1 MKKGG
6 KMSKTNRNENNKKD
20 DFSNQRAEKIAS
32 GIPARSAGLLLCL
45 FISLAAAFSL
55 TGPLRAQAGTGS
67 SKTKVIKTTT
77 DESFAIQ
84 SAKLA
89 KKNPGLTVKTT
100 GKARPYSSA
109 RLIVGLKSGKKVDF
123 SKYKAAT
130 VVESSFGV
138 SIVQFSSESAAKKA
152 AASLKKLSSVR
163 YVDADD
169 CTLDLGD
176 YEVKKIYYDESSYEK
191 DMGTSSL
198 SKEAAD
204 ADTYDKSELN
214 NLDYIYD
221 ATLKKNVVT
230 TSSTSMS
237 WGVSALQA
245 DKYAAYVKSYTARSV
260 KVAIVDSGVSYH
272 KKMDGRILSGID
284 LVDDD
289 YTPSDQNGHG
299 THVAGTVVDCT
310 PGIKVYILPVRVM
323 NASGEGSPSVVGNG
337 IRYAVS
343 KGAKVIN
350 LSLGG
355 YSHYQYLEDC
365 INYAHNSGVTVV
377 IASGNENENTKKI
390 CPAHMTNPIVVGAIN
405 SDYKRCSFSNY
416 GSSVDLAAPGDNIIS
431 CWVGGGYALASG
443 TSMAAPHISGAAA
456 MYRLMYPN
464 YGSSKTAILLRSFV
478 QDLGASGQDDYYGKG
493 LPKMTGPIKPLRV
506 TLNKSTAKVEIK
518 KTLTLK
524 ATLTPSYAGQKALTW
539 SSSNTA
545 VATVSSSGKVT
556 AKKKG
561 TATITAEGVG
571 GKKGSCKVTVIGVQP
586 TGVTLNLSTKTLHVG
601 SSYTLKA
608 TVSPSNAENKTLTWK
623 TGSNSVATVHE
634 GTVKA
639 RGEGTIT
646 ITAITANGKKA
657 ACKVTVLPK
666 ATVSA
671 SAKSQPVVLADDE
684 ALFLMPAAAAQEI
697 AAEENIDVLPA
708 QSAAAQEEY
717 AYAAPV
723 QSAAAEEENTYAS
736 PAQSAAAEEENTYIS
751 PGESAEA
758 EEENIYAPPVQ
769 IAAAEEDMQEDIPAP
784 SDQSPEEEENTFSE
798 AEQTA
803 EEENLFSEAE
813 QTAEEENLFSEA
825 ERTAEEDA
833 SVESGLT
840 AEEEENPIDPETGII
855 IDPEAENST
864 APETGKFIDS
874 ETGNNADPEAEN
886 PYDPA
891 AEQQENR
898 SLSLFLEKE
907 VYTAGSG
914 DRSVDLLADI
924 RLPGQG
930 DPALNGQTDQFPD
943 QFPVDDGEIPDATA
957 QNRDT
962 HYVLAMLREEQDG
975 TKTLMGAVDLIPGLD
990 EDSDEDSD
998 EDKTYFSAGIL
1009 SRTGAVKNED
1019 TWALSLRADL
1029 SPWTEKTAPGELELD
1044 QEQDQFET
1052 EQGWE
1057 SPEEYSSESI
1067 EGCDPASYTDRMITW
1082 NCVLAVYDRHSFEE
1096 REYASSIPDPES
1108 CSLIDAEALCSC
1120 PFTLNIN

>member
-377 IASGNENENTKKI
+377 IASGNENENTKNI

-545 VATVSSSGKVT
+545 VATVSSSGKVA

-586 TGVTLNLSTKTLHVG
+586 TGVTLNLSTKTLRVG

-666 ATVSA
+666 VTVTA

-684 ALFLMPAAAAQEI
+684 ALSLMPAAAAQEI

-723 QSAAAEEENTYAS
+723 QSAAAEEE
-736 PAQSAAAEEENTYIS
+736 
-751 PGESAEA
+751 
-758 EEENIYAPPVQ
+758 
-769 IAAAEEDMQEDIPAP
+769 MQEDIPAP

-825 ERTAEEDA
+825 EQTAEEEDA
-833 SVESGLT
+833 SAEAGLT

-864 APETGKFIDS
+864 APETGNFIAPETGIIIDPEAEDSTAPETGKFIDS
-874 ETGNNADPEAEN
+874 ETGNNVDPEEET

-930 DPALNGQTDQFPD
+930 DPALNEQTDQFPD

-962 HYVLAMLREEQDG
+962 YYVLAMLREEQDG
-975 TKTLMGAVDLIPGLD
+975 TKTLLGAVNLIPGLD

-1029 SPWTEKTAPGELELD
+1029 SPWTEKTAPVEQELD

-1067 EGCDPASYTDRMITW
+1067 EGYCPASYTDRMITW

>member
-1 MKKGG
+1 
-6 KMSKTNRNENNKKD
+6 MSKTNRNENNKKD

-198 SKEAAD
+198 SKEAVD

-377 IASGNENENTKKI
+377 IASGNENENTKNI

-666 ATVSA
+666 ATVTA

-684 ALFLMPAAAAQEI
+684 ALSLMPAAAAQEI

-708 QSAAAQEEY
+708 QSAAVQEEY

-723 QSAAAEEENTYAS
+723 QSAAAEEEN
-736 PAQSAAAEEENTYIS
+736 
-751 PGESAEA
+751 
-758 EEENIYAPPVQ
+758 IYAPPVQ
-769 IAAAEEDMQEDIPAP
+769 IAAAEEEMQEDIPAP

-803 EEENLFSEAE
+803 E
-813 QTAEEENLFSEA
+813 
-825 ERTAEEDA
+825 EEDA

-855 IDPEAENST
+855 IDPEAEDST

-930 DPALNGQTDQFPD
+930 DPALNGQTDQFP
-943 QFPVDDGEIPDATA
+943 VDDGEIPDATA

-962 HYVLAMLREEQDG
+962 YYILAMLREEQDG
-975 TKTLMGAVDLIPGLD
+975 TKTLLGAVDLIPGP
-990 EDSDEDSD
+990 DEDSD

-1029 SPWTEKTAPGELELD
+1029 SPWTEKAAPGEQELD

-1067 EGCDPASYTDRMITW
+1067 EGYCPASYTDRMITW

>member
-1 MKKGG
+1 
-6 KMSKTNRNENNKKD
+6 MSKTNRNENNKKD

-377 IASGNENENTKKI
+377 IASGNENENTKNI

-666 ATVSA
+666 ATVTA

-684 ALFLMPAAAAQEI
+684 ALSLMPAAAAQEI

-736 PAQSAAAEEENTYIS
+736 PAQSAATEEENT
-751 PGESAEA
+751 
-758 EEENIYAPPVQ
+758 YAPPVQ
-769 IAAAEEDMQEDIPAP
+769 IAAAEEEMQEDIPAP
-784 SDQSPEEEENTFSE
+784 SDQYPEEEENIFSE

-813 QTAEEENLFSEA
+813 QTAEEE
-825 ERTAEEDA
+825 DA
-833 SVESGLT
+833 SAEAGLT

-864 APETGKFIDS
+864 APETGKFIDY
-874 ETGNNADPEAEN
+874 ETGNNVDPEEEN

-930 DPALNGQTDQFPD
+930 DPALNEQTDQFPD

-962 HYVLAMLREEQDG
+962 YYILAMLREEQDG
-975 TKTLMGAVDLIPGLD
+975 TKTLLGAVDLIPGPD
-990 EDSDEDSD
+990 EDPD

-1029 SPWTEKTAPGELELD
+1029 SPWTEKTAPVEQELD

-1067 EGCDPASYTDRMITW
+1067 EGYGPASYTDRMITW

>member
-377 IASGNENENTKKI
+377 IASGNENENTKNI

-666 ATVSA
+666 ATVTA

-684 ALFLMPAAAAQEI
+684 ALSLMPAAAAQEI

-723 QSAAAEEENTYAS
+723 QSAAAEEENTY
-736 PAQSAAAEEENTYIS
+736 IS

-769 IAAAEEDMQEDIPAP
+769 IAAAEEEMQEDIPAP
-784 SDQSPEEEENTFSE
+784 SDQYPEEEENIFSE

-813 QTAEEENLFSEA
+813 QTAEEEDESAEA
-825 ERTAEEDA
+825 
-833 SVESGLT
+833 GLT
-840 AEEEENPIDPETGII
+840 AEEEENPTAPETGII

-874 ETGNNADPEAEN
+874 ETGNNVDPEEEN

-930 DPALNGQTDQFPD
+930 DPALNEQTDQFPD

-962 HYVLAMLREEQDG
+962 YYILAMLREEQDG
-975 TKTLMGAVDLIPGLD
+975 TKTLLGAVDLIPGPD
-990 EDSDEDSD
+990 EDPD

-1029 SPWTEKTAPGELELD
+1029 SPWTEKTAPVEQELD

-1067 EGCDPASYTDRMITW
+1067 EGYGPASYTDRMITW

>member
-109 RLIVGLKSGKKVDF
+109 RLIVGL
-123 SKYKAAT
+123 
-130 VVESSFGV
+130 
-138 SIVQFSSESAAKKA
+138 VQFSSESAAKKA

-666 ATVSA
+666 ATVTA

-723 QSAAAEEENTYAS
+723 QSAAAEEE
-736 PAQSAAAEEENTYIS
+736 
-751 PGESAEA
+751 
-758 EEENIYAPPVQ
+758 
-769 IAAAEEDMQEDIPAP
+769 MQEDIPAP
-784 SDQSPEEEENTFSE
+784 SDQYPEEEENIFSE

-813 QTAEEENLFSEA
+813 QTAEEE
-825 ERTAEEDA
+825 DA
-833 SVESGLT
+833 SAEAGLT

-874 ETGNNADPEAEN
+874 ETGNNVDSEEET

-891 AEQQENR
+891 PEQQENR

-962 HYVLAMLREEQDG
+962 YYVLAMLREEQDG

-1029 SPWTEKTAPGELELD
+1029 SPWTEKTAPGEQELD

-1067 EGCDPASYTDRMITW
+1067 EGYGPASYTDRMITW

>member
-1 MKKGG
+1 
-6 KMSKTNRNENNKKD
+6 MSKTNRNENNKKD

-586 TGVTLNLSTKTLHVG
+586 TGVTLNLSTKTLRVG

-666 ATVSA
+666 ATVTA

-684 ALFLMPAAAAQEI
+684 ALSLMPAAAAQEI

-723 QSAAAEEENTYAS
+723 QSAAAEEE
-736 PAQSAAAEEENTYIS
+736 
-751 PGESAEA
+751 
-758 EEENIYAPPVQ
+758 
-769 IAAAEEDMQEDIPAP
+769 MQEDIPAP

-803 EEENLFSEAE
+803 EEENLFAEAE

-825 ERTAEEDA
+825 EQTAEEEDA

-840 AEEEENPIDPETGII
+840 AEEEENPTAPETGII

-864 APETGKFIDS
+864 APETGNFIAPETGIIIDPEAEDSTAPETGKFIDS
-874 ETGNNADPEAEN
+874 ETGNNVDPEEEN

-891 AEQQENR
+891 PEQQENR

-930 DPALNGQTDQFPD
+930 DPALNEQTDQFPD

-962 HYVLAMLREEQDG
+962 YYVLAMLREEQDG
-975 TKTLMGAVDLIPGLD
+975 TKTLLGAVDLIPGPD
-990 EDSDEDSD
+990 EDSDEDPD

-1029 SPWTEKTAPGELELD
+1029 SPWTEKTAPVEQELD

-1067 EGCDPASYTDRMITW
+1067 EGYCPASYTDRMITW

>member
-176 YEVKKIYYDESSYEK
+176 TEVKKIYYDESSYEK

-377 IASGNENENTKKI
+377 IASGNENENTKNI

-639 RGEGTIT
+639 RGKGTIT

-666 ATVSA
+666 ATVTV

-684 ALFLMPAAAAQEI
+684 ALSLMPAAAAQEI

-717 AYAAPV
+717 AYASPV
-723 QSAAAEEENTYAS
+723 QSAAAEEENIYA
-736 PAQSAAAEEENTYIS
+736 PPVQIAAAEEENAYAPLAQSAAAEEENTYIS
-751 PGESAEA
+751 PGQSAEA

-769 IAAAEEDMQEDIPAP
+769 IAAAEEEMQEDIPAP

-825 ERTAEEDA
+825 ERTAEEEDA

-840 AEEEENPIDPETGII
+840 AEEEENPTAPETGII
-855 IDPEAENST
+855 IDPEADNL
-864 APETGKFIDS
+864 
-874 ETGNNADPEAEN
+874 
-886 PYDPA
+886 YDPA

-943 QFPVDDGEIPDATA
+943 QFPVDDGEIPDAAA

-962 HYVLAMLREEQDG
+962 YYILAMLREEQDG
-975 TKTLMGAVDLIPGLD
+975 TKTLLGAVDLIPGPD
-990 EDSDEDSD
+990 EDPD

-1029 SPWTEKTAPGELELD
+1029 SPWTEKTAPVEQELD

-1067 EGCDPASYTDRMITW
+1067 EGYCPASYTDRMITW

>member
-109 RLIVGLKSGKKVDF
+109 RLIVGFKSGKKVDF

-377 IASGNENENTKKI
+377 IASGNENENTKNI

-506 TLNKSTAKVEIK
+506 TLNKSTAKIEIK

-666 ATVSA
+666 ATVTA

-684 ALFLMPAAAAQEI
+684 ALSLMPAAAAQEI

-723 QSAAAEEENTYAS
+723 QSAAAEEE
-736 PAQSAAAEEENTYIS
+736 
-751 PGESAEA
+751 
-758 EEENIYAPPVQ
+758 
-769 IAAAEEDMQEDIPAP
+769 MQEDIPAP
-784 SDQSPEEEENTFSE
+784 SDQYPEKEENIFSE

-803 EEENLFSEAE
+803 EEENLFAEAE
-813 QTAEEENLFSEA
+813 QTAE
-825 ERTAEEDA
+825 EEDA

-840 AEEEENPIDPETGII
+840 AEEEENPIAPETGII

-874 ETGNNADPEAEN
+874 ETGNNADPEEEN

-891 AEQQENR
+891 PEQQENR

-930 DPALNGQTDQFPD
+930 DPALNEQTDQFPD

-962 HYVLAMLREEQDG
+962 YYILAMLREEQDG
-975 TKTLMGAVDLIPGLD
+975 TKTLLGAVDLIPGPD
-990 EDSDEDSD
+990 EDSDEDPD

-1029 SPWTEKTAPGELELD
+1029 SPWTEKTAPGEQELD

>member
-666 ATVSA
+666 AIVSA

-723 QSAAAEEENTYAS
+723 QSAAAEEE
-736 PAQSAAAEEENTYIS
+736 
-751 PGESAEA
+751 
-758 EEENIYAPPVQ
+758 
-769 IAAAEEDMQEDIPAP
+769 MQEDIPAP

-813 QTAEEENLFSEA
+813 QTAEEE
-825 ERTAEEDA
+825 DA
-833 SVESGLT
+833 SAEAGLT

-864 APETGKFIDS
+864 APETGNFIAP
-874 ETGNNADPEAEN
+874 ETGNNVDPEAEN
-886 PYDPA
+886 PYDLA

-930 DPALNGQTDQFPD
+930 DPALNEQTDQFPD

-962 HYVLAMLREEQDG
+962 YYVLAMLREEQDG
-975 TKTLMGAVDLIPGLD
+975 TKTLLGAVDLIPGPD
-990 EDSDEDSD
+990 EDPD

-1029 SPWTEKTAPGELELD
+1029 SPWTEKTAPGEQELD

-1067 EGCDPASYTDRMITW
+1067 EGYGPASYTDRMITW

>member
-666 ATVSA
+666 ATVTA

-684 ALFLMPAAAAQEI
+684 ALSLMPAAAAQGI

-723 QSAAAEEENTYAS
+723 QSAAAEEE
-736 PAQSAAAEEENTYIS
+736 
-751 PGESAEA
+751 
-758 EEENIYAPPVQ
+758 
-769 IAAAEEDMQEDIPAP
+769 MQEDIPAP

-803 EEENLFSEAE
+803 EEENLFAEAE

-825 ERTAEEDA
+825 EQTAEEEDA

-840 AEEEENPIDPETGII
+840 AEEEENPIAPETGII

-864 APETGKFIDS
+864 APETGKFIDY
-874 ETGNNADPEAEN
+874 ETGNNVDPEEEN

-930 DPALNGQTDQFPD
+930 DPALNGQTDQFP
-943 QFPVDDGEIPDATA
+943 VDDGEIPDATA

-962 HYVLAMLREEQDG
+962 YYILAMLREEQDG
-975 TKTLMGAVDLIPGLD
+975 TKTLLGAVDLIPGPD
-990 EDSDEDSD
+990 EDSDEDPD

-1029 SPWTEKTAPGELELD
+1029 SPWTEKTAPVEQELD

-1067 EGCDPASYTDRMITW
+1067 EGYGPASYTDRMITW

>member
-723 QSAAAEEENTYAS
+723 QSAAAEEE
-736 PAQSAAAEEENTYIS
+736 
-751 PGESAEA
+751 
-758 EEENIYAPPVQ
+758 
-769 IAAAEEDMQEDIPAP
+769 MQEDIPAP

-803 EEENLFSEAE
+803 EEENLFAEAE

-825 ERTAEEDA
+825 EQTAEEEDA
-833 SVESGLT
+833 SAEAGLT

-874 ETGNNADPEAEN
+874 ETGNNVDSEEET

-891 AEQQENR
+891 PEQQENR

-943 QFPVDDGEIPDATA
+943 QFPVDDGEIPDVTA

-962 HYVLAMLREEQDG
+962 FYVLAMLREEQDG
-975 TKTLMGAVDLIPGLD
+975 TKTLLGAVALIPGPD
-990 EDSDEDSD
+990 EDPD

-1029 SPWTEKTAPGELELD
+1029 SPWTEKTAPGEQELD

-1057 SPEEYSSESI
+1057 SPEEYFSESI
-1067 EGCDPASYTDRMITW
+1067 EGYGPASYTDRMITW

-1108 CSLIDAEALCSC
+1108 CSLIDAEALCFC

>member
-377 IASGNENENTKKI
+377 IASGNENENTKNI

-571 GKKGSCKVTVIGVQP
+571 GNNGSCKVTVIVVQP

-666 ATVSA
+666 ATVTA

-723 QSAAAEEENTYAS
+723 QSAAAEEE
-736 PAQSAAAEEENTYIS
+736 
-751 PGESAEA
+751 
-758 EEENIYAPPVQ
+758 
-769 IAAAEEDMQEDIPAP
+769 MQEDIPAP

-813 QTAEEENLFSEA
+813 QTAEEE
-825 ERTAEEDA
+825 DA
-833 SVESGLT
+833 SAEAGLT
-840 AEEEENPIDPETGII
+840 AEEEENPTAPETGII

-874 ETGNNADPEAEN
+874 ETGNNADPEEEN

-891 AEQQENR
+891 PEQQENR

-962 HYVLAMLREEQDG
+962 YYILAMLREEQDG
-975 TKTLMGAVDLIPGLD
+975 TKTLLGAVDLIPGPD
-990 EDSDEDSD
+990 EDSDEDPD

-1029 SPWTEKTAPGELELD
+1029 SPWTEKAAPGEQELD

-1067 EGCDPASYTDRMITW
+1067 EGYCPASYTDRMITW

-1108 CSLIDAEALCSC
+1108 CSLIDAEALCFC

>member
-524 ATLTPSYAGQKALTW
+524 AALTPSYAGQKALTW

-608 TVSPSNAENKTLTWK
+608 TVSPSNTENKTLTWK

-666 ATVSA
+666 ATVTA

-684 ALFLMPAAAAQEI
+684 ALSLMPAAAAQEI

-723 QSAAAEEENTYAS
+723 QSAAAEEE
-736 PAQSAAAEEENTYIS
+736 
-751 PGESAEA
+751 
-758 EEENIYAPPVQ
+758 
-769 IAAAEEDMQEDIPAP
+769 MQEDIPAP

-803 EEENLFSEAE
+803 EEENLFAEAE

-825 ERTAEEDA
+825 EQTAEEEDA
-833 SVESGLT
+833 SAEAGLT

-874 ETGNNADPEAEN
+874 ETGNNVDPEEEN
-886 PYDPA
+886 PYDSAP
-891 AEQQENR
+891 EQQENR

-930 DPALNGQTDQFPD
+930 DPALNEQTDQFPD

-962 HYVLAMLREEQDG
+962 YYVLAMLREEQDG
-975 TKTLMGAVDLIPGLD
+975 TKTLLGAVDLIPGLD

-1029 SPWTEKTAPGELELD
+1029 SPWTEKTAPVEQELD

-1067 EGCDPASYTDRMITW
+1067 EGYCPASYTDRMITW

>member
-377 IASGNENENTKKI
+377 IASGNENENTKNI

-666 ATVSA
+666 ATVTA

-723 QSAAAEEENTYAS
+723 QSAAAEEE
-736 PAQSAAAEEENTYIS
+736 
-751 PGESAEA
+751 
-758 EEENIYAPPVQ
+758 
-769 IAAAEEDMQEDIPAP
+769 MQEDIPAP

-803 EEENLFSEAE
+803 EEENLFAEAE

-825 ERTAEEDA
+825 EQTAEEEDA
-833 SVESGLT
+833 SAEAGLT

-874 ETGNNADPEAEN
+874 ETGNNVDSEEET

-891 AEQQENR
+891 PEQQENR

-930 DPALNGQTDQFPD
+930 DPALNEQTDQFPD

-962 HYVLAMLREEQDG
+962 YYVLAMLREEQDG
-975 TKTLMGAVDLIPGLD
+975 TKTLLGAVDLIPGLD
-990 EDSDEDSD
+990 EDPD

-1029 SPWTEKTAPGELELD
+1029 SPWTEKTAPVEQELD

-1067 EGCDPASYTDRMITW
+1067 EGYGPASYTDRMITW

>member
-214 NLDYIYD
+214 NLDYIYV

-666 ATVSA
+666 ATVTA

-723 QSAAAEEENTYAS
+723 QSAAAEEEN
-736 PAQSAAAEEENTYIS
+736 
-751 PGESAEA
+751 
-758 EEENIYAPPVQ
+758 IYAPPVQ

-784 SDQSPEEEENTFSE
+784 SDQYPEEEENIFSE

-813 QTAEEENLFSEA
+813 QTAEEEDESAEA
-825 ERTAEEDA
+825 
-833 SVESGLT
+833 GLT
-840 AEEEENPIDPETGII
+840 AEEEENPTAPETGII

-864 APETGKFIDS
+864 APETGKFIDY
-874 ETGNNADPEAEN
+874 ETGNNVDPEEEN

-962 HYVLAMLREEQDG
+962 YYILAMLREEQDG
-975 TKTLMGAVDLIPGLD
+975 TKTLLGAVDLIPDPD
-990 EDSDEDSD
+990 EDPD

-1029 SPWTEKTAPGELELD
+1029 SPWTEKTAPGEQELD

-1067 EGCDPASYTDRMITW
+1067 EGYGPASYTDRMITW
-1082 NCVLAVYDRHSFEE
+1082 NCVLVVYDRHSFEE

>member
-138 SIVQFSSESAAKKA
+138 SIVQFSSESAAKKAA

-377 IASGNENENTKKI
+377 IASGNENENTKNI

-671 SAKSQPVVLADDE
+671 SAESQPVVLADDE

-723 QSAAAEEENTYAS
+723 QSAAAEEE
-736 PAQSAAAEEENTYIS
+736 
-751 PGESAEA
+751 
-758 EEENIYAPPVQ
+758 
-769 IAAAEEDMQEDIPAP
+769 MQEDIPAP

-803 EEENLFSEAE
+803 EEENLFAEAE

-825 ERTAEEDA
+825 EQTAEEEDA
-833 SVESGLT
+833 SAEAGLT

-864 APETGKFIDS
+864 APETGNFIAP
-874 ETGNNADPEAEN
+874 ETGNNVDPEAEN

-930 DPALNGQTDQFPD
+930 DPALNEQTDQFPD

-962 HYVLAMLREEQDG
+962 FYVLAMLREEQDG
-975 TKTLMGAVDLIPGLD
+975 TKTLLGAVDLIPGPD
-990 EDSDEDSD
+990 EDSDEDPD

-1029 SPWTEKTAPGELELD
+1029 SPWTEKTAPVEQELD

-1067 EGCDPASYTDRMITW
+1067 EGYGPASYTDRMITW

>member
-289 YTPSDQNGHG
+289 YTPLDQNGHG

-377 IASGNENENTKKI
+377 IASGNENENTKNI

-666 ATVSA
+666 ATVTA

-723 QSAAAEEENTYAS
+723 QSAAAEEE
-736 PAQSAAAEEENTYIS
+736 
-751 PGESAEA
+751 
-758 EEENIYAPPVQ
+758 
-769 IAAAEEDMQEDIPAP
+769 MQEDIPAP

-803 EEENLFSEAE
+803 EEENLFAEAE

-825 ERTAEEDA
+825 EQTAEEEDA
-833 SVESGLT
+833 SAEAGLT

-864 APETGKFIDS
+864 APETGNFIAP
-874 ETGNNADPEAEN
+874 ETGNNVDPEEEN
-886 PYDPA
+886 PYDSAP
-891 AEQQENR
+891 EQQENR

-962 HYVLAMLREEQDG
+962 YYILAMLREEQDG
-975 TKTLMGAVDLIPGLD
+975 TKTLLGAVDLIPGPD
-990 EDSDEDSD
+990 EDSDEDPD
-998 EDKTYFSAGIL
+998 EDKPYFSAGIL

-1029 SPWTEKTAPGELELD
+1029 SPWTEKTAPGEQELD

-1067 EGCDPASYTDRMITW
+1067 EGYCPASYTDRMITW

>member
-6 KMSKTNRNENNKKD
+6 KMSKTNRNVNNKKD

-377 IASGNENENTKKI
+377 IASGNENENTKNI

-586 TGVTLNLSTKTLHVG
+586 TGVTLNLSTKTLRVG

-666 ATVSA
+666 ATVTA

-684 ALFLMPAAAAQEI
+684 ALSLMPAAAAQGI

-723 QSAAAEEENTYAS
+723 QSAA
-736 PAQSAAAEEENTYIS
+736 
-751 PGESAEA
+751 A

-840 AEEEENPIDPETGII
+840 AEEEENPTAPETGII

-886 PYDPA
+886 PYDSA

-930 DPALNGQTDQFPD
+930 DPALNEQTDQFPD

-962 HYVLAMLREEQDG
+962 YSVLAMLREEQDG
-975 TKTLMGAVDLIPGLD
+975 TKTLLGAVDLIPGLD
-990 EDSDEDSD
+990 EDSDEDPD

-1009 SRTGAVKNED
+1009 LRTGAVKNED

-1029 SPWTEKTAPGELELD
+1029 SPWTEKTAPGEQELD

>member
-20 DFSNQRAEKIAS
+20 DFSIQTAEKITS
-32 GIPARSAGLLLCL
+32 RIPVRCAGLLLCL

-77 DESFAIQ
+77 DESFAVQ

-89 KKNPGLTVKTT
+89 KKNPGLIVKAT

-109 RLIVGLKSGKKVDF
+109 RLIVGLKSGKNVDF

-176 YEVKKIYYDESSYEK
+176 TEVKKIYYDESSYEK

-214 NLDYIYD
+214 NLDFIYD

-230 TSSTSMS
+230 TSSNAMS
-237 WGVSALQA
+237 WGVSAIQA

-284 LVDDD
+284 LVDND
-289 YTPSDQNGHG
+289 YTPSDLNGHG

-365 INYAHNSGVTVV
+365 INYAHNTGVTVV
-377 IASGNENENTKKI
+377 IASGNENENTSKI

-405 SDYKRCSFSNY
+405 SDYRRCSYSNY
-416 GSSVDLAAPGDNIIS
+416 GSSVDLAAPGENIIS

-478 QDLGASGQDDYYGKG
+478 QDLGASGEDIYYGKG

-561 TATITAEGVG
+561 TVTITAEGVG

-639 RGEGTIT
+639 RGKGTIT

-666 ATVSA
+666 ETLTAR
-671 SAKSQPVVLADDE
+671 AKSQPVVLADDE
-684 ALFLMPAAAAQEI
+684 AIGLMPSAAAQEI
-697 AAEENIDVLPA
+697 AADENIDVVPA
-708 QSAAAQEEY
+708 RSAAAQEEY
-717 AYAAPV
+717 VYASPV
-723 QSAAAEEENTYAS
+723 QSAAAEEENTDAS
-736 PAQSAAAEEENTYIS
+736 PAWSAAAEEENTDA
-751 PGESAEA
+751 PPAWSAAA
-758 EEENIYAPPVQ
+758 EEENTDAPPVQ

-784 SDQSPEEEENTFSE
+784 SDQSAEEEENTFSE
-798 AEQTA
+798 AQQTA
-803 EEENLFSEAE
+803 EEEGASAE
-813 QTAEEENLFSEA
+813 SGLTPEEENISI
-825 ERTAEEDA
+825 
-833 SVESGLT
+833 ESGLT
-840 AEEEENPIDPETGII
+840 AEKEENPFDPETGII
-855 IDPEAENST
+855 IDPEAENSI
-864 APETGKFIDS
+864 APETSCFIDP
-874 ETGNNADPEAEN
+874 ETGDNVDPEAE
-886 PYDPA
+886 PPCDPA
-891 AEQQENR
+891 VEQQENR
-898 SLSLFLEKE
+898 FLSLSLEKE

-914 DRSVDLLADI
+914 DQSVDLLADI
-924 RLPGQG
+924 RLSGQA
-930 DPALNGQTDQFPD
+930 DPALTGQTDQFPAD
-943 QFPVDDGEIPDATA
+943 AGEVSDATA
-957 QNRDT
+957 QIRDT
-962 HYVLAMLREEQDG
+962 YYVLAMLREEQDG
-975 TKTLMGAVDLIPGLD
+975 TKKLLGAVDLTPGPD
-990 EDSDEDSD
+990 EDPDE
-998 EDKTYFSAGIL
+998 EKTYSSAGIL

-1029 SPWTEKTAPGELELD
+1029 SSWTEKTAPGEQEPK

-1052 EQGWE
+1052 EQGE
-1057 SPEEYSSESI
+1057 SSEEYYPESI
-1067 EGCDPASYTDRMITW
+1067 EEYDPAAYTDRMITW
-1082 NCVLAVYDRHSFEE
+1082 NCVLAVYDRQSFEE
-1096 REYASSIPDPES
+1096 REHASSIPDPES
-1108 CSLIDAEALCSC
+1108 CSLIDAGALCSC
-1120 PFTLNIN
+1120 PFTLNITDYKLNTN

>member
-377 IASGNENENTKKI
+377 IASGNENENTKNI

-666 ATVSA
+666 ATVTA

-684 ALFLMPAAAAQEI
+684 ALSLMPAAAAQEI

-723 QSAAAEEENTYAS
+723 QSAAAEEE
-736 PAQSAAAEEENTYIS
+736 
-751 PGESAEA
+751 
-758 EEENIYAPPVQ
+758 
-769 IAAAEEDMQEDIPAP
+769 MQEDIPAP

-803 EEENLFSEAE
+803 EEENLFAEAE

-825 ERTAEEDA
+825 EQTAEEEDA

-864 APETGKFIDS
+864 APETGNFIHP
-874 ETGNNADPEAEN
+874 ETGNNVDPEAEN
-886 PYDPA
+886 PYDLA

-930 DPALNGQTDQFPD
+930 DPALNEQTDQFPD

-962 HYVLAMLREEQDG
+962 YYVLAMLREEQDG
-975 TKTLMGAVDLIPGLD
+975 TKTLLGAVDLIPGPD
-990 EDSDEDSD
+990 EDPD

-1029 SPWTEKTAPGELELD
+1029 SPWTEKTAPGEQELD

-1067 EGCDPASYTDRMITW
+1067 EGYGPASYTDRMITW

>member
-377 IASGNENENTKKI
+377 IASGNENENTKNI

-666 ATVSA
+666 ATVTA

-723 QSAAAEEENTYAS
+723 QSAAAEEE
-736 PAQSAAAEEENTYIS
+736 
-751 PGESAEA
+751 
-758 EEENIYAPPVQ
+758 
-769 IAAAEEDMQEDIPAP
+769 MQEDIPAP

-813 QTAEEENLFSEA
+813 QTAEEE
-825 ERTAEEDA
+825 DA
-833 SVESGLT
+833 SAEAGLT

-874 ETGNNADPEAEN
+874 ETGNNVDPEEEN

-891 AEQQENR
+891 PEQQENR

-930 DPALNGQTDQFPD
+930 DPALNEQTDQFPD

-962 HYVLAMLREEQDG
+962 YYVLAMLREEEDG
-975 TKTLMGAVDLIPGLD
+975 TKTLLGAVDFIPGPD
-990 EDSDEDSD
+990 EDSDEDPD

-1029 SPWTEKTAPGELELD
+1029 SPWTEKTAPGEQELD

-1067 EGCDPASYTDRMITW
+1067 EGYCPASYTDRMITW

>member
-1 MKKGG
+1 M
-6 KMSKTNRNENNKKD
+6 
-20 DFSNQRAEKIAS
+20 
-32 GIPARSAGLLLCL
+32 
-45 FISLAAAFSL
+45 
-55 TGPLRAQAGTGS
+55 
-67 SKTKVIKTTT
+67 
-77 DESFAIQ
+77 
-84 SAKLA
+84 
-89 KKNPGLTVKTT
+89 
-100 GKARPYSSA
+100 
-109 RLIVGLKSGKKVDF
+109 
-123 SKYKAAT
+123 
-130 VVESSFGV
+130 
-138 SIVQFSSESAAKKA
+138 
-152 AASLKKLSSVR
+152 
-163 YVDADD
+163 
-169 CTLDLGD
+169 
-176 YEVKKIYYDESSYEK
+176 
-191 DMGTSSL
+191 
-198 SKEAAD
+198 
-204 ADTYDKSELN
+204 
-214 NLDYIYD
+214 
-221 ATLKKNVVT
+221 
-230 TSSTSMS
+230 
-237 WGVSALQA
+237 
-245 DKYAAYVKSYTARSV
+245 
-260 KVAIVDSGVSYH
+260 
-272 KKMDGRILSGID
+272 
-284 LVDDD
+284 
-289 YTPSDQNGHG
+289 
-299 THVAGTVVDCT
+299 
-310 PGIKVYILPVRVM
+310 
-323 NASGEGSPSVVGNG
+323 
-337 IRYAVS
+337 
-343 KGAKVIN
+343 
-350 LSLGG
+350 
-355 YSHYQYLEDC
+355 
-365 INYAHNSGVTVV
+365 
-377 IASGNENENTKKI
+377 
-390 CPAHMTNPIVVGAIN
+390 
-405 SDYKRCSFSNY
+405 
-416 GSSVDLAAPGDNIIS
+416 
-431 CWVGGGYALASG
+431 
-443 TSMAAPHISGAAA
+443 
-456 MYRLMYPN
+456 
-464 YGSSKTAILLRSFV
+464 
-478 QDLGASGQDDYYGKG
+478 
-493 LPKMTGPIKPLRV
+493 

-524 ATLTPSYAGQKALTW
+524 AALTPSYAGQKALTW

-666 ATVSA
+666 ATVTA

-684 ALFLMPAAAAQEI
+684 ALSLMPAAAAQEI

-723 QSAAAEEENTYAS
+723 QSAAAEEE
-736 PAQSAAAEEENTYIS
+736 
-751 PGESAEA
+751 
-758 EEENIYAPPVQ
+758 
-769 IAAAEEDMQEDIPAP
+769 MQEDIPAP

-803 EEENLFSEAE
+803 EEENLFAEAE

-825 ERTAEEDA
+825 EQTAEEEDA
-833 SVESGLT
+833 SAEAGLT

-874 ETGNNADPEAEN
+874 ETGNNVDPEEEN
-886 PYDPA
+886 PYDSAP
-891 AEQQENR
+891 EQQENR

-930 DPALNGQTDQFPD
+930 DPALNEQTDQFPD

-962 HYVLAMLREEQDG
+962 YYVLAMLREEQDG
-975 TKTLMGAVDLIPGLD
+975 TKTLLGAVDLIPGLD

-1029 SPWTEKTAPGELELD
+1029 SPWTEKTAPVEQELD

-1067 EGCDPASYTDRMITW
+1067 EGYCPASYTDRMITW

>member
-1 MKKGG
+1 
-6 KMSKTNRNENNKKD
+6 MSKTNRNENNKKD

-723 QSAAAEEENTYAS
+723 QSAAAEEE
-736 PAQSAAAEEENTYIS
+736 
-751 PGESAEA
+751 
-758 EEENIYAPPVQ
+758 
-769 IAAAEEDMQEDIPAP
+769 MQEDIPAP

-803 EEENLFSEAE
+803 EEENLFAEAE

-825 ERTAEEDA
+825 EHTAEEEDA
-833 SVESGLT
+833 SAEAGLT

-874 ETGNNADPEAEN
+874 ETGNNVDSEEET

-891 AEQQENR
+891 PEQQENR

-914 DRSVDLLADI
+914 DRSVDFLADI

-930 DPALNGQTDQFPD
+930 DPALNEQTDQFPD

-962 HYVLAMLREEQDG
+962 YYVLAMLREEQDG

-1019 TWALSLRADL
+1019 TWVLSLRADL
-1029 SPWTEKTAPGELELD
+1029 SPWTEKTAPGEQELD

-1067 EGCDPASYTDRMITW
+1067 EGYCPASYTDRMITW
-1082 NCVLAVYDRHSFEE
+1082 NCLLVVYDRHSFEE

>member
-723 QSAAAEEENTYAS
+723 QSAAAEEE
-736 PAQSAAAEEENTYIS
+736 
-751 PGESAEA
+751 
-758 EEENIYAPPVQ
+758 
-769 IAAAEEDMQEDIPAP
+769 MQEDIPAP

-803 EEENLFSEAE
+803 EEENLFAEAE

-825 ERTAEEDA
+825 EQTAEEEDA
-833 SVESGLT
+833 SAEAGLT

-874 ETGNNADPEAEN
+874 ETGNNVDPEEEN

-930 DPALNGQTDQFPD
+930 DPALNEQTDQFPD

-962 HYVLAMLREEQDG
+962 YYVLAMLREEQDG
-975 TKTLMGAVDLIPGLD
+975 TKTLLGAVDLIPGPD
-990 EDSDEDSD
+990 EDSDEDPD

-1029 SPWTEKTAPGELELD
+1029 SPWTEEAAPGEQELD
-1044 QEQDQFET
+1044 QEPCLIYRQDDHLELRS
-1052 EQGWE
+1052 G
-1057 SPEEYSSESI
+1057 
-1067 EGCDPASYTDRMITW
+1067 G
-1082 NCVLAVYDRHSFEE
+1082 L
-1096 REYASSIPDPES
+1096 
-1108 CSLIDAEALCSC
+1108 
-1120 PFTLNIN
+1120 

>member
-1 MKKGG
+1 
-6 KMSKTNRNENNKKD
+6 MSKTNRNENNKKD

-666 ATVSA
+666 ATVTA

-684 ALFLMPAAAAQEI
+684 ALSLMPAAAAQEI

-723 QSAAAEEENTYAS
+723 QSAAAEEE
-736 PAQSAAAEEENTYIS
+736 
-751 PGESAEA
+751 
-758 EEENIYAPPVQ
+758 
-769 IAAAEEDMQEDIPAP
+769 MQEDIPAP

-803 EEENLFSEAE
+803 EEENLFAEAE

-825 ERTAEEDA
+825 EQTAEEEDA
-833 SVESGLT
+833 SAEAGLT

-874 ETGNNADPEAEN
+874 ETGNNVDSEEET

-891 AEQQENR
+891 PEQQENR

-930 DPALNGQTDQFPD
+930 DPALNEQTDQFPD

-962 HYVLAMLREEQDG
+962 YYVLAMLREEQDG

-1029 SPWTEKTAPGELELD
+1029 SPWTEKTAPGEQELD

-1067 EGCDPASYTDRMITW
+1067 EGYGPASYTDRMITW

>member
-310 PGIKVYILPVRVM
+310 PGIKVYLLPVRVM
-323 NASGEGSPSVVGNG
+323 NASGDGSPSVVGNG

-561 TATITAEGVG
+561 TATITAESVG

-666 ATVSA
+666 ATVTA

-684 ALFLMPAAAAQEI
+684 ALSLMPAAAAQEI

-723 QSAAAEEENTYAS
+723 QSAAAEEE
-736 PAQSAAAEEENTYIS
+736 
-751 PGESAEA
+751 
-758 EEENIYAPPVQ
+758 
-769 IAAAEEDMQEDIPAP
+769 MQEDIPAP

-803 EEENLFSEAE
+803 EEENLFAEAE

-825 ERTAEEDA
+825 EQTAEEEDA
-833 SVESGLT
+833 SAEAGLT

-874 ETGNNADPEAEN
+874 ETGNNVDPEEET

-930 DPALNGQTDQFPD
+930 DPALNEQTDQFPD

-962 HYVLAMLREEQDG
+962 YYVLAMLREEQDG
-975 TKTLMGAVDLIPGLD
+975 TKTLLGAVDLIPGPD
-990 EDSDEDSD
+990 EDPD

-1029 SPWTEKTAPGELELD
+1029 SPWTEKTAPGEQELD

-1067 EGCDPASYTDRMITW
+1067 EGYGPASYTDRMITW

>member
-377 IASGNENENTKKI
+377 IASGNENENTKNI

-561 TATITAEGVG
+561 TATITAESVG

-666 ATVSA
+666 ATVTA

-684 ALFLMPAAAAQEI
+684 ALSLMPAAAAQEI

-723 QSAAAEEENTYAS
+723 QSAAAEEE
-736 PAQSAAAEEENTYIS
+736 
-751 PGESAEA
+751 
-758 EEENIYAPPVQ
+758 
-769 IAAAEEDMQEDIPAP
+769 MQEDIPAP

-803 EEENLFSEAE
+803 EEENLFAEAE

-825 ERTAEEDA
+825 EQTAEEEDA
-833 SVESGLT
+833 SAEAGLT

-864 APETGKFIDS
+864 APETGNFIAPETGIIIDPEAEDSTAPETGKFIDS
-874 ETGNNADPEAEN
+874 ETGNNVDPEEET

-930 DPALNGQTDQFPD
+930 DPALNEQTDQFPD

-962 HYVLAMLREEQDG
+962 YYVLAMLREEQDG
-975 TKTLMGAVDLIPGLD
+975 TKTLLGAVNLIPGLD

-1029 SPWTEKTAPGELELD
+1029 SPWTEKTAPVEQELD

-1067 EGCDPASYTDRMITW
+1067 EGYCPASYTDRMITW

>member
-377 IASGNENENTKKI
+377 IASGNENENTKNI

-723 QSAAAEEENTYAS
+723 QSAAAEEE
-736 PAQSAAAEEENTYIS
+736 
-751 PGESAEA
+751 
-758 EEENIYAPPVQ
+758 
-769 IAAAEEDMQEDIPAP
+769 MQEDIPAP

-803 EEENLFSEAE
+803 EEENLFAEAE

-825 ERTAEEDA
+825 EQTAEEEDA
-833 SVESGLT
+833 SAEAGLT

-874 ETGNNADPEAEN
+874 ETGNNVDSEEET

-891 AEQQENR
+891 PEQQENR

-930 DPALNGQTDQFPD
+930 DPALNEQTDQFPD

-962 HYVLAMLREEQDG
+962 YYVLAMLREEQDG
-975 TKTLMGAVDLIPGLD
+975 TKTLLGAVDLIPGLD
-990 EDSDEDSD
+990 EDPD

-1029 SPWTEKTAPGELELD
+1029 SPWTEKTAPVEQELD

-1067 EGCDPASYTDRMITW
+1067 EGYGPASYTDRMITW

>member
-377 IASGNENENTKKI
+377 IASGNENENTKNI

-684 ALFLMPAAAAQEI
+684 ALSLMPAAAAQEI

-723 QSAAAEEENTYAS
+723 QSAAAEEE
-736 PAQSAAAEEENTYIS
+736 
-751 PGESAEA
+751 
-758 EEENIYAPPVQ
+758 
-769 IAAAEEDMQEDIPAP
+769 MQEDIPAP
-784 SDQSPEEEENTFSE
+784 SDQYPEEEENTFSE

-825 ERTAEEDA
+825 EQTAEEEDA
-833 SVESGLT
+833 SAESGLT

-864 APETGKFIDS
+864 APETGNFIAP
-874 ETGNNADPEAEN
+874 ETGNNVDPEADN
-886 PYDPA
+886 LYDPA

-930 DPALNGQTDQFPD
+930 DPALNEQTDQFPD

-962 HYVLAMLREEQDG
+962 YYILAMLREEEDG
-975 TKTLMGAVDLIPGLD
+975 TKTLLGAVDLIPGPD
-990 EDSDEDSD
+990 EDPD

-1029 SPWTEKTAPGELELD
+1029 SPWTEKTAPGEQELD

-1067 EGCDPASYTDRMITW
+1067 EGYCPASYTDRMITW

>member
-1 MKKGG
+1 
-6 KMSKTNRNENNKKD
+6 MSKTNRNENNKKD

-377 IASGNENENTKKI
+377 IASGNENENTKNI

-666 ATVSA
+666 ATVTA

-684 ALFLMPAAAAQEI
+684 ALSLMPAAAAQEI

-723 QSAAAEEENTYAS
+723 QSAAAEEE
-736 PAQSAAAEEENTYIS
+736 
-751 PGESAEA
+751 
-758 EEENIYAPPVQ
+758 
-769 IAAAEEDMQEDIPAP
+769 MQEDIPAP

-825 ERTAEEDA
+825 ERTAEEEDA

-840 AEEEENPIDPETGII
+840 AEEEENPTAPETGII

-864 APETGKFIDS
+864 APETGNFIAP
-874 ETGNNADPEAEN
+874 ETGNNVDPEADN
-886 PYDPA
+886 LYDPA

-962 HYVLAMLREEQDG
+962 YYVLAMLREEQDG
-975 TKTLMGAVDLIPGLD
+975 TKTLLGAVDLIPGPD
-990 EDSDEDSD
+990 EDSDEDPD

-1029 SPWTEKTAPGELELD
+1029 SPWTEKTAPGEQELD

-1067 EGCDPASYTDRMITW
+1067 EGYGPASYTDRMITW

>member
-6 KMSKTNRNENNKKD
+6 KMSKTNRNVNNKKD

-377 IASGNENENTKKI
+377 IASGNENENTKNI

-586 TGVTLNLSTKTLHVG
+586 TGVTLNLSTKTLRVG

-666 ATVSA
+666 ATVTA

-684 ALFLMPAAAAQEI
+684 ALSLMPAAAAQGI

-723 QSAAAEEENTYAS
+723 QSAA
-736 PAQSAAAEEENTYIS
+736 
-751 PGESAEA
+751 A

-840 AEEEENPIDPETGII
+840 AEEEENPTAPETGII

-886 PYDPA
+886 PYDSA

-930 DPALNGQTDQFPD
+930 DPALNEQTDQFPD

-962 HYVLAMLREEQDG
+962 YYVLAMLREEQDG
-975 TKTLMGAVDLIPGLD
+975 TKTLLGAVDLIPGLD
-990 EDSDEDSD
+990 EDSDEDPD

-1009 SRTGAVKNED
+1009 LRTGAVKNED

-1029 SPWTEKTAPGELELD
+1029 SPWTEKTAPGEQELD

>member
-1 MKKGG
+1 
-6 KMSKTNRNENNKKD
+6 MSKTNRNENNKKD

-671 SAKSQPVVLADDE
+671 SAKSQPVILADDE

-723 QSAAAEEENTYAS
+723 QSAAAEEE
-736 PAQSAAAEEENTYIS
+736 
-751 PGESAEA
+751 
-758 EEENIYAPPVQ
+758 
-769 IAAAEEDMQEDIPAP
+769 MQEDIPAP

-803 EEENLFSEAE
+803 EEENLFAEAE
-813 QTAEEENLFSEA
+813 QTAEEEN
-825 ERTAEEDA
+825 A
-833 SVESGLT
+833 SVESGLTAEEESPFAEAEQT

-864 APETGKFIDS
+864 APETGNFIAP
-874 ETGNNADPEAEN
+874 ETGNNVDPEEEN

-962 HYVLAMLREEQDG
+962 YYILAMLREEQDG
-975 TKTLMGAVDLIPGLD
+975 TKTLLGAVDLIPGPD
-990 EDSDEDSD
+990 EDSDEDPD

-1029 SPWTEKTAPGELELD
+1029 SPWTEKTAPGEQELD

-1067 EGCDPASYTDRMITW
+1067 EGYCPASYTDRMITW